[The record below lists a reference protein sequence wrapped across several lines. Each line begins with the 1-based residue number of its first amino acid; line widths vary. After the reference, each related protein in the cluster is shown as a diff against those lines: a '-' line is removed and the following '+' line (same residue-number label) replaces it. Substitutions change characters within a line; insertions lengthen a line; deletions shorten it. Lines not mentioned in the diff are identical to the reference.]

1 MVGWLKL
8 YAGFKTWVETRNLTV
23 AEIVRGAHNF
33 RNRVNSTIPGI
44 LPRGVFLPSVDDSIC
59 CPHVFFRTET
69 LLEVQSQHSPL
80 KDCTAPLQYRYGH
93 LCGYATGY
101 DLNFVII

>member
-1 MVGWLKL
+1 MVDSL
-8 YAGFKTWVETRNLTV
+8 VQSTV
-23 AEIVRGAHNF
+23 DQDFHSADPLAQ
-33 RNRVNSTIPGI
+33 ST
-44 LPRGVFLPSVDDSIC
+44 
-59 CPHVFFRTET
+59 TET
-69 LLEVQSQHSPL
+69 LLGVQQRHSPL